1 MGFSMKKF
9 LLLAGLMSGSFTVNA
24 MPDTGQLNYNLV
36 NFSTQVSRQVENDEV
51 NATLSKILQNKSHT
65 ELAKRITETLNQA
78 NLIAKKYPTVKVA
91 TGNQA
96 TYPQYDKNSKINGW
110 QSSANLNL
118 QSNDTVAMSQLIA
131 ELQNFMQLENL
142 GFSVSDNKQKSV
154 KQALMLEASKRFQ
167 QQANELLPAWNA
179 KGYELV
185 RLDFNGGDGFSV
197 YRKSIRV
204 SPMMAVAEASSI
216 PSQDFQT
223 GDSTIT
229 VTANGVIQ
237 LLK

>member
-1 MGFSMKKF
+1 MKKI
-9 LLLAGLMSGSFTVNA
+9 LLLAGLMSWAFTANA

-91 TGNQA
+91 TGNQV

-131 ELQNFMQLENL
+131 ELQNFMQLDDL

>member
-1 MGFSMKKF
+1 MKKI
-9 LLLAGLMSGSFTVNA
+9 LLLVGLMSWAFTANA

-36 NFSTQVSRQVENDEV
+36 NFSTQVSQQVENDEV

-110 QSSANLNL
+110 QGSANLNL

-131 ELQNFMQLENL
+131 ELQNFMQLEDL
-142 GFSVSDNKQKSV
+142 DFSVSDNKQKSV

-185 RLDFNGGDGFSV
+185 RLDFNGGDGFST

>member
-1 MGFSMKKF
+1 MKKF
-9 LLLAGLMSGSFTVNA
+9 LLMTGLMSLALNA
-24 MPDTGQLNYNLV
+24 NAVPNAGQLNYNLV
-36 NFSTQVSRQVENDEV
+36 NFSTQVSQKVENDEV
-51 NATLSKILQNKSHT
+51 NATLAKTLQNKSHT

-91 TGNQA
+91 TGNQS

-110 QSSANLNL
+110 QGSASLNL

-131 ELQNFMQLENL
+131 ELQNFMQLEDL
-142 GFSVSDNKQKSV
+142 GFSVSEGKQKSV
-154 KQALMLEASKRFQ
+154 KQALMLEASKSFQ
-167 QQANELLPAWNA
+167 QQANALLPAWNA

-185 RLDFNGGDGFSV
+185 SLDFNGGDGYSS
-197 YRKSIRV
+197 YRKSSMRLQ
-204 SPMMAVAEASSI
+204 SFAVAEASSM

-223 GDSTIT
+223 GDTTIT

>member
-1 MGFSMKKF
+1 MKKI
-9 LLLAGLMSGSFTVNA
+9 LLLAGLMSWAFTANA

-36 NFSTQVSRQVENDEV
+36 NFSTQVSQQVENDEI

-110 QSSANLNL
+110 QGSANLNL

-131 ELQNFMQLENL
+131 ELQNFMQLEDL
-142 GFSVSDNKQKSV
+142 DFSVSDNKQKSV

-185 RLDFNGGDGFSV
+185 RLDFNGGDGFSA

>member
-1 MGFSMKKF
+1 MKKF
-9 LLLAGLMSGSFTVNA
+9 LLMTGLMSLALTANA
-24 MPDTGQLNYNLV
+24 VPNAGQLNYNLV
-36 NFSTQVSRQVENDEV
+36 NFSTQVSQKVENDEV
-51 NATLSKILQNKSHT
+51 NATLAKTLQNKSHT

-91 TGNQA
+91 TGNQS

-110 QSSANLNL
+110 QGSASLNL

-131 ELQNFMQLENL
+131 ELQNFMQLEDL
-142 GFSVSDNKQKSV
+142 GFSVSEGKQKSV
-154 KQALMLEASKRFQ
+154 KQALMLEASKSFQ
-167 QQANELLPAWNA
+167 QQANALLPAWNA

-185 RLDFNGGDGFSV
+185 SLDFNGGDGYSS
-197 YRKSIRV
+197 YRKSSMRLQ
-204 SPMMAVAEASSI
+204 SFAVAEASSM

-223 GDSTIT
+223 GDTTIT

>member
-1 MGFSMKKF
+1 MKNFINKII
-9 LLLAGLMSGSFTVNA
+9 LTAGLTAMSAGAYA
-24 MPDTGQLNYNLV
+24 MPKSGEINYNLI
-36 NFSTQVSRQVENDEV
+36 NFSASASQKIENDEI
-51 NATLSKILQNKSHT
+51 NATMTKNLQNKSHT

-91 TGNQA
+91 TGNQS

-110 QSSANLNL
+110 QGSASLNL

-131 ELQNFMQLENL
+131 ELQNFMQLEDL
-142 GFSVSDNKQKSV
+142 GFSVSEGKQKSV
-154 KQALMLEASKRFQ
+154 KQALMLEASKSFQ
-167 QQANELLPAWNA
+167 QQANALLPAWNA

-185 RLDFNGGDGFSV
+185 SLDFNGGDGYSS
-197 YRKSIRV
+197 YRKSSMRLQ
-204 SPMMAVAEASSI
+204 SFAVAEASSM

-223 GDSTIT
+223 GDTTIT